1 MDLSCLY
8 GPERNIVM
16 LATLRRRNFA
26 LLWLGGLISQTGDWL
41 LQIGLPVYVYLL
53 TGSALATSV
62 TLIVAFVPDLLLGSV
77 AGVFVDRWDRRLTM
91 LVANLLLAV
100 GLLPILLIHDKSTL
114 WILYP
119 VLFFEAAVD
128 QFVQPAEN
136 ALLPHLV
143 SAEQLVTANA
153 LVSVSSGVSR
163 LAGAALGGI
172 LLAALGLHA
181 TILLDLAS
189 FLFVAAM
196 LRLIRLPGKTEDV
209 PVAEEANR
217 AVLASSR
224 SLTGTSRKLGREWLD
239 GMRLLFSQSPLILL
253 FAITMI
259 TSVGEGVFSVMLVVF
274 VRRVLAAGSVVYG
287 SLLSVQAIGS
297 LLGGLLLAR
306 SGKYLAPTRLIG
318 VGCLLFGLIDLLI
331 VDLPLFIHSVWL
343 VGALFILVGI
353 PGVGA
358 LVGLRTL
365 FQHIVEDR
373 FRGRIFGALMA
384 ASSLMT
390 LLGMILAGALGD
402 RLGPVVLLNIQG
414 SGYTLSGLLALLTL
428 GRLLAKRADVAQT
441 FMSEKTPS

>member
-1 MDLSCLY
+1 MF
-8 GPERNIVM
+8 
-16 LATLRRRNFA
+16 ATLRQRNFV

-62 TLIVAFVPDLLLGSV
+62 TLIVAFVPNLLLGSV

-91 LVANLLLAV
+91 LIANLLLAA
-100 GLLPILLIHDKSTL
+100 GLLPMLLIHDKSTL

-128 QFVQPAEN
+128 QFVQPAQN

-143 SAEQLVTANA
+143 GEEQLITANS
-153 LVSVSSGVSR
+153 LTSVSSSVSR

-181 TILLDLAS
+181 TILLDLIS
-189 FLFVAAM
+189 FLFVAVM
-196 LRLIRLPGKTEDV
+196 LWLIRLPANTQEEFITEETGTAA
-209 PVAEEANR
+209 PV
-217 AVLASSR
+217 SSR
-224 SLTGTSRKLGREWLD
+224 SLAEIWRKLGAEWLD

-253 FAITMI
+253 FVVMMI
-259 TSVGEGVFSVMLVVF
+259 TSIGEGVFGVMLVIF
-274 VRRVLAAGSVVYG
+274 VRQVLDASSVVYG

-297 LLGGLLLAR
+297 LLGGLLIAQ
-306 SGKYLAPTRLIG
+306 SGKRLAPARLIG
-318 VGCLLFGLIDLLI
+318 FGCFLFGLIDLLI
-331 VDLPLFIHSVWL
+331 VDLPLFIHSIWL

-358 LVGLRTL
+358 IVGLRTL
-365 FQHIVEDR
+365 FQNIVEDR

-384 ASSLMT
+384 VSSLMT
-390 LLGMILAGALGD
+390 LLGMVLAGSLGD
-402 RLGPVVLLNIQG
+402 RLGPVLLLNIQG
-414 SGYTLSGLLALLTL
+414 SGYALSGLLALLTL
-428 GRLLAKRADVAQT
+428 GRLLAKRAGAAQK
-441 FMSEKTPS
+441 SLPEDEVIV